1 MITTHLTYTRGGT
14 LTQAFVWRNPDRTPI
29 DLTGATASMTVWRG
43 ANEADVLATL
53 STETGGVTLGGTA
66 GTVSVSVP
74 ATTTARWSGT
84 VYYRIMIT
92 RAGGNTEPFAQ
103 GRINQNTIQ

>member
-1 MITTHLTYTRGGT
+1 MITTNLTYTRGAT

-29 DLTGATASMTVWRG
+29 DLTGATASMTVWRS
-43 ANEADVLATL
+43 ANEAEVLATL
-53 STETGGVTLGGTA
+53 STETGGITLGGTA

-74 ATTTARWSGT
+74 AATTSRWAGT
-84 VYYRIMIT
+84 YYYRIMIT

-103 GRINQNTIQ
+103 GRISQNIIQ

>member
-1 MITTHLTYTRGGT
+1 MVTTHLTYTGGGT
-14 LTQAFVWRNPDRTPI
+14 LTQAFVYRNPDRTPI
-29 DLTGATASMTVWRG
+29 DLTGANGYMTVWRG
-43 ANEADVLATL
+43 SNEAEILAMVVA
-53 STETGGVTLGGTA
+53 SLGGTE
-66 GTVSVSVP
+66 GTVNVSVP
-74 ATTTARWSGT
+74 ATTTERWSGT

>member
-1 MITTHLTYTRGGT
+1 MITTNLTYTRGGT
-14 LTQAFVWRNPDRTPI
+14 LTQAFVWKNPNGTPI
-29 DLTGATASMTVWRG
+29 DLTGASASMTVWRS
-43 ANEADVLATL
+43 ANEAEVLATL

-74 ATTTARWSGT
+74 STTTARWSGT

-103 GRINQNTIQ
+103 GRINQNVIQ

>member
-1 MITTHLTYTRGGT
+1 MITTNLTYTRGGT

-29 DLTGATASMTVWRG
+29 DLTGATATMIVWRA
-43 ANEADVLATL
+43 ANEAEVLATV
-53 STETGGVTLGGTA
+53 STEFGGITLGGTA
-66 GTVSVSVP
+66 GTVSVTVP
-74 ATTTARWSGT
+74 ATTTARWAGT

-103 GRINQNTIQ
+103 GRINQNVIQ

>member
-43 ANEADVLATL
+43 SNEADVLATL
-53 STETGGVTLGGTA
+53 STETGGITLGGTA

-74 ATTTARWSGT
+74 ATTTVRWSGT
-84 VYYRIMIT
+84 VYYRIMIM